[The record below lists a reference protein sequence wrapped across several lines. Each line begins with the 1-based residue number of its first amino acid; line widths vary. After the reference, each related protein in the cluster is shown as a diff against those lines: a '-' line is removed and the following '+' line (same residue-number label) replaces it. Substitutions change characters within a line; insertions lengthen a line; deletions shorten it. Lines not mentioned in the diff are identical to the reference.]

1 MTATSVQTAEL
12 ARLIGAAPM
21 YDAVIDEVRGRAI
34 RVGGHW
40 LTDFASCNYLG
51 FDLDPEIM
59 DAIGR
64 PVRRWGPHPSWSR
77 LLGNPRL
84 YPEIEERLTA
94 LTGAPDTLVLPTI
107 THIHLSVLPI
117 LAGEGTIFVEQ
128 QAHRTIHDGA
138 VHAKAPGATVR
149 RFLLTHLDP
158 PARGLGAAAPRG
170 PPGGFLGRPHTTT
183 RKRA

>member
-1 MTATSVQTAEL
+1 MTSTSVQTAEL

-34 RVGGHW
+34 RVGDHW
-40 LTDFASCNYLG
+40 LTDYASCNYLG

-64 PVRRWGPHPSWSR
+64 AIRRWGTHPGWSR

-84 YPEIEERLTA
+84 YPEIEERLTE
-94 LTGAPDTLVLPTI
+94 LTGAPDSLVLPTI

-117 LAGEGTIFVEQ
+117 LAGEGTVFVES
-128 QAHRTIHDGA
+128 QAHRTIYDGA
-138 VHAKAPGATVR
+138 VHARALGATVR
-149 RFLLTHLDP
+149 RVFAQDLTPLGAGLRRAPPPDP
-158 PARGLGAAAPRG
+158 PAGG
-170 PPGGFLGRPHTTT
+170 PARPDNTTS
-183 RKRA
+183 

>member
-34 RVGGHW
+34 RVGAQW

-59 DAIGR
+59 AAIDIEI
-64 PVRRWGPHPSWSR
+64 RRWGTHPSWSR

-84 YPEIEERLTA
+84 YPEIEERLTE
-94 LTGAPDTLVLPTI
+94 LLRAPGPLLLPTI
-107 THIHLSVLPI
+107 THIHLSVLPV
-117 LAGEGTIFVEQ
+117 LAGPGTVFIEA
-128 QAHRTIHDGA
+128 QAHRTMYDGA
-138 VHAKAPGATVR
+138 V
-149 RFLLTHLDP
+149 F
-158 PARGLGAAAPRG
+158 ARGLGA
-170 PPGGFLGRPHTTT
+170 T
-183 RKRA
+183 